1 MDERIVELLQQ
12 QNQLLQEI
20 SSALPSADTWQQ
32 IDNMN
37 QIATVV
43 KAYLDG
49 KQKEESQQGETT
61 AVIQQTEED
70 RFNQIYDL
78 LSSID
83 GKVPDETEN
92 TQDATYMEANQ
103 EILQSLT
110 DLTTQGDQI
119 TTYAQNMQNI
129 NIPILCGVGMIAGIL
144 LCSILSRFF
153 KH

>member
-49 KQKEESQQGETT
+49 KQKEESQQRETT

-92 TQDATYMEANQ
+92 THDTTYMEANQ

>member
-92 TQDATYMEANQ
+92 TQDTTYMEANQ